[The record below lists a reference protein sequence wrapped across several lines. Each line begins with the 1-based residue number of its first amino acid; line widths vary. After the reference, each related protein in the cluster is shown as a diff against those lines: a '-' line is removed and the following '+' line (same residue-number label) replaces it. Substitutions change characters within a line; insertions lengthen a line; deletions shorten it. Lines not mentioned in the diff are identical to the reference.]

1 MAHPDVLVYIQT
13 VKTYLD
19 KNSEAKEYF
28 IGDNSEESFYEL
40 VIDVASVNYE
50 KRGEPQLTK
59 EQFELIRITLRAF
72 KQAEEEEVEDT
83 SIYEY
88 IPKHINF
95 YLK

>member
-1 MAHPDVLVYIQT
+1 MIHPDVLVYIQN
-13 VKTYLD
+13 VKTYLEN
-19 KNSEAKEYF
+19 NSGARDYF
-28 IGDNSEESFYEL
+28 IGDNDEESFFEL
-40 VIDVASVNYE
+40 VIDVAKVNYE

-72 KQAEEEEVEDT
+72 KEAEKEDD

-88 IPKHINF
+88 IPKNINF

>member
-1 MAHPDVLVYIQT
+1 MTHPDVLVYIQS

-19 KNSEAKEYF
+19 KNQEAKKYF
-28 IGDNSEESFYEL
+28 IGEADEESFYEL
-40 VIDVASVNYE
+40 ITDVANVNYE

-72 KQAEEEEVEDT
+72 KEAEEEDD

-88 IPKHINF
+88 IPNQIKF
-95 YLK
+95 FLK